1 MWANVYSNFFHNSPN
16 PETTQVPFCRTRL
29 DTLRVVHTRSAT
41 GNKKEQTVNTQQ
53 PGWVSRG
60 LSWVERPTQRSH
72 TLHLFTHW
80 EPRARQAWTAWVTQT
95 QISLTKRILPTA
107 HPKAGWSQ
115 GQGHRRPTTHYVGFW
130 RQLWST
136 SNPAQFKG
144 QLSRVPKM
152 RKS

>member
-1 MWANVYSNFFHNSPN
+1 MFTATFFITAP
-16 PETTQVPFCRTRL
+16 TQRQPRCPSAGARL
-29 DTLRVVHTRSAT
+29 DTLSAVHTRSAT
-41 GNKKEQTVNTQQ
+41 GNKKEQTVNTPQ

-60 LSWVERPTQRSH
+60 LSWVERPTQRSYM
-72 TLHLFTHW
+72 LHLFTHW

-95 QISLTKRILPTA
+95 QIPLTKRILPTA
-107 HPKAGWSQ
+107 HPKASWSQ
-115 GQGHRRPTTHYVGFW
+115 GQGHRRPTTHYMGFW

-136 SNPAQFKG
+136 LNPAQFKG